1 MPKELVVVQQKKG
14 CFMGG
19 PYTCNITYSE
29 NDITY
34 HVSILQSCTRSITI
48 STETIV
54 ELTQLRSIYY
64 SLITYLLLFDG
75 YFCSVATV
83 TEDDVKITND
93 FIRNEPACYQS
104 ADFMLIYKDVTL
116 HYSDYLSSESLSRWV
131 NLKEILDISFT
142 AVLYSLS
149 SVQMPIDMKC
159 AYLIEAFKPLAE
171 LTKKEVPDFVLQNES
186 TLKQCLL
193 AIINRYGQDIFSKEI
208 ETDRDSFLTV
218 LVSSRNRMAHIK
230 SGQNEKVLNG
240 EECSIYLRKLSRLYR
255 VTIFNLLGI
264 SQSVYQSNM
273 QKQVDLINAEK
284 NLETFLSRLAKA
296 KV

>member
-1 MPKELVVVQQKKG
+1 M
-14 CFMGG
+14 
-19 PYTCNITYSE
+19 
-29 NDITY
+29 
-34 HVSILQSCTRSITI
+34 
-48 STETIV
+48 
-54 ELTQLRSIYY
+54 
-64 SLITYLLLFDG
+64 
-75 YFCSVATV
+75 
-83 TEDDVKITND
+83 
-93 FIRNEPACYQS
+93 
-104 ADFMLIYKDVTL
+104 
-116 HYSDYLSSESLSRWV
+116 

-186 TLKQCLL
+186 TLKPCLL

-208 ETDRDSFLTV
+208 ETGRDSFLTV